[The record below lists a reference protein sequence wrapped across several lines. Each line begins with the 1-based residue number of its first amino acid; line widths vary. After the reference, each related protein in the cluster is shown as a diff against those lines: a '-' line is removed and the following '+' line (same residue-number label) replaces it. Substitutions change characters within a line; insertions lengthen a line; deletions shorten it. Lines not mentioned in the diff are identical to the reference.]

1 MPPIVI
7 LLPAALQ
14 QIHPIAI
21 LPRLDPFERRIVLGK
36 DRYRINHGFGT
47 TVLPFELEMTRGSCG
62 GIVSTTP
69 APSTTGSCGT
79 SGGGSSP
86 NDMQFPPPHVRL
98 DEIFTVGLERRVHLP
113 GLEG

>member
-7 LLPAALQ
+7 LLPTALQ

-36 DRYRINHGFGT
+36 DRDGINDGFGT
-47 TVLPFELEMTRGSCG
+47 TVLPFELEMTRS
-62 GIVSTTP
+62 STTP
-69 APSTTGSCGT
+69 ACGTAPSTTGGSG
-79 SGGGSSP
+79 SAGGGSSP
-86 NDMQFPPPHVRL
+86 NDVQFPPPHVRL

-113 GLEG
+113 GLES